1 MGYTEE
7 IVRKKI
13 QTITNKKNQRRV
25 IRKKR
30 NTASQKLEAQNK
42 KKLKKIESI
51 LDDEKLSATKKLELV
66 INQF

>member
-13 QTITNKKNQRRV
+13 QAITNKKKRKV
-25 IRKKR
+25 IRKKT

-42 KKLKKIESI
+42 NNLKKIESI
-51 LDDEKLSATKKLELV
+51 LDDDKLSATKKLELV

>member
-1 MGYTEE
+1 MGYTDE

-13 QTITNKKNQRRV
+13 QAITKKKNQRKV
-25 IRKKR
+25 IRKKT

-42 KKLKKIESI
+42 KNLKKIESI

>member
-1 MGYTEE
+1 MGYTDE

-13 QTITNKKNQRRV
+13 QAITNKKNQRRV
-25 IRKKR
+25 IRKTT
-30 NTASQKLEAQNK
+30 NTASQKLETQNK
-42 KKLKKIESI
+42 KNLKKIESI

>member
-1 MGYTEE
+1 MGYTDE

-25 IRKKR
+25 IRKKT
-30 NTASQKLEAQNK
+30 NTASQKLETQNK
-42 KKLKKIESI
+42 KNLKKIESI

>member
-1 MGYTEE
+1 MGYTDE

-13 QTITNKKNQRRV
+13 QAITNKKNQRRV
-25 IRKKR
+25 IRKKT
-30 NTASQKLEAQNK
+30 NTTSQKLEAQNK
-42 KKLKKIESI
+42 KNLKKIESI

>member
-42 KKLKKIESI
+42 KNLKKIESI

>member
-1 MGYTEE
+1 MGYTDE

-13 QTITNKKNQRRV
+13 QAITKKKNQRKV
-25 IRKKR
+25 IRKKT

-42 KKLKKIESI
+42 KNLKKIESI
-51 LDDEKLSATKKLELV
+51 LDDEKLSAIKKLELV